1 MGVLQDGM
9 TVGKG
14 KTHLPAAPLKGA
26 KVTFKNIIY
35 SCLVFRTK
43 KDQSLSVRTRSSP
56 GDLPDPGSLGLL
68 H

>member
-1 MGVLQDGM
+1 MQDGM

-14 KTHLPAAPLKGA
+14 KKHLPAAPLKGA

-43 KDQSLSVRTRSSP
+43 KEQSLSVRTRSSP

>member
-1 MGVLQDGM
+1 MQDGM

-14 KTHLPAAPLKGA
+14 KKHLPAAPLKGA